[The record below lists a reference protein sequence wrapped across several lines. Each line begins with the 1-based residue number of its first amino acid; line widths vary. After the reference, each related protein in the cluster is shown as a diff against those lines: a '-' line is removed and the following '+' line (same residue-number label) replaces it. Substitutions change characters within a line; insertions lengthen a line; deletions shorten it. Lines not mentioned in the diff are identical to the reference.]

1 MILIFDWFSRDSVSL
16 WWVLFC
22 WQLATDHWQLMYIEL
37 HSRSAFSFLEGASL
51 PEELI
56 STCAQLGMP
65 AMALLDTD
73 GVYGAPRF
81 HLAADKVKI
90 KAHIGAEVACSSL
103 HNVILS
109 EASASRS
116 EALAESKDPYP
127 RQSLERV
134 GIPRSARNDKSKGND
149 KTFRLPLLVASRA
162 GYQNLC
168 RLITKMKLRAKKG
181 EGIVCQEELEEH
193 AEGLI
198 CLTGGADGP
207 LAAVLQQG
215 GTEEARQQVD
225 RLISIFGPS
234 NVYVE
239 LQRHFRREEE
249 ARNRAAIAIARSL
262 HLPILA
268 TNGVC
273 YATSK
278 ARELCDAFT
287 AIRHRRTLS
296 TAGRLLSR
304 NSERFLKSPHEMQQ
318 LFADL
323 PEALA
328 NTLELSSRL
337 EFTLNDLGYEFPRYP
352 VPEGETMNSFL
363 RERAWEGFCH
373 RYGCKSHDLQARAR
387 LQIEKELKL
396 IEKLKLAGYFLIVW
410 DLVRFCREQNILVQ
424 GRGSAANS
432 AVCYS
437 LGITAVDAVG
447 MELLFE
453 RFLSEERGEWPDIDL
468 DLPSGDE
475 REKVIQY
482 LYKKYGERGAAMT
495 ANVITYRNRMAAREM
510 GKALGFDPETLQ
522 KISAAV
528 ATWEF
533 RDENDSLDRRFRDA
547 GLDLSHPR
555 LRKYYE
561 LCLAVQDMPRHLGQ
575 HSGGMVICQGQLDSV
590 VPLEPASM
598 PGRVVVQWDK
608 EDCADMGIIK
618 VDLLGLGMM
627 AVLKDSIEFIRD
639 HYREEVDLAHLPQ
652 DDSLVYSALQQA
664 DTVGLFQVES
674 RAQMSC
680 LPRLRPQRFYDIVV
694 QVAIIRPG
702 PIVGQ
707 MVNPFLQRRQ
717 GREEVTYPHPS
728 LETVL
733 QRTLGV
739 PLFQEQLLRIAMI
752 AANFTG
758 GEAEELRR
766 AMGFKRSQARM
777 KEIEAKLRAG
787 MTANG
792 ISPKAQ
798 EEIILSITS
807 LALYGFPESHAASF
821 ALIAYASAYL
831 KCHYLAAFT
840 AALLNNQPMGFYSPA
855 TIVKDAQRHGL
866 KILPVDVMRSEWN
879 CALERVVSP
888 ESRVPSET
896 VAGCQYPV
904 AGKVIGRQ
912 SLVVGKTNF
921 AENTNSDT
929 AWDQSRQGRNVI
941 AQDVSPGKEKE
952 DWNKSRRDDT
962 SQSATN
968 NHQSTI
974 FKIEGGKSIKNS
986 SSIALRMGLRYVRGL
1001 REKAGMALVRERLR
1015 ASFTSIHDLT
1025 RRIPEL
1031 RKDELTTLAE
1041 IGALNSVAR
1050 GQGPVT
1056 GDEARFLRPSHSLRG
1071 RNDNIFAGHWVL
1083 GTGNCGFTRD
1093 SGLATRDSKFHRRD
1107 ALWQVERAVRGSGP
1121 LLEQQPEPDSPSP
1134 LQPMNHEERLV
1145 ADFHGTGLTVGPH
1158 PMAYRRAWLNAMGIR
1173 RASELRDLPTGKRLR
1188 IGGCVITR
1196 QRPGTAKG
1204 FVFISLEDETGVAN
1218 AIIRPDLFH
1227 QNRLLL
1233 ASERFLAIEGILQ
1246 NQDNVISVRAE
1257 RVQPLFVTKA
1267 ETSSHDFY

>member
-1 MILIFDWFSRDSVSL
+1 
-16 WWVLFC
+16 
-22 WQLATDHWQLMYIEL
+22 MYVEL
-37 HSRSAFSFLEGASL
+37 HARSAFSFLEGASL
-51 PEELI
+51 PEELVAVC
-56 STCAQLGMP
+56 SQLDMP

-81 HLAADKVKI
+81 HLAAQKAKI
-90 KAHIGAEVACSSL
+90 KAHIGAEVTCSSL
-103 HNVILS
+103 HPVILS
-109 EASASRS
+109 GARASQS

-127 RQSLERV
+127 RRDVQV
-134 GIPRSARNDKSKGND
+134 IGIPRSARNDKS
-149 KTFRLPLLVASRA
+149 FRLPLLVSTRT

-181 EGIVCQEELEEH
+181 EGAVTEQELQEH
-193 AEGLI
+193 AQGLI
-198 CLTGGADGP
+198 CLTGGAEGP
-207 LAAVLQQG
+207 LAAALQQG
-215 GTEEARQQVD
+215 GIEEAQRQIDQLVG
-225 RLISIFGPS
+225 IFGPG

-239 LQRHFRREEE
+239 LQRHFQREEE
-249 ARNRAAIAIARSL
+249 SRNRAAIDLARSL
-262 HLPILA
+262 NLPLLA

-273 YATSK
+273 YATAK

-287 AIRHRRTLS
+287 AIRHHRTLS
-296 TAGRLLSR
+296 TAGRLLTR
-304 NSERFLKSPHEMQQ
+304 NSERFLKSAQDMQQ

-323 PEALA
+323 PEAIGK
-328 NTLELSSRL
+328 TLELSSRL

-363 RERAWEGFCH
+363 RERSWEGFRQ
-373 RYGCKSHDLQARAR
+373 RYGRASQDLQTRAR
-387 LQIEKELKL
+387 RQIEKELAL
-396 IEKLKLAGYFLIVW
+396 IEKLELAGYFLIVW
-410 DLVRFCREQNILVQ
+410 DLVRFCREQNILAQ

-437 LGITAVDAVG
+437 LGITAVDAVS

-482 LYKKYGERGAAMT
+482 VYQRYGARGAAMT

-510 GKALGFDPETLQ
+510 GKALGFDPETLN

-533 RDENDSLDRRFRDA
+533 RDENDALDRRFRDA
-547 GLDLSHPR
+547 GLDLTHPR

-608 EDCADMGIIK
+608 EDCADMGIVK

-627 AVLKDSIEFIRD
+627 AVLQDSIELIRE

-652 DDSLVYSALQQA
+652 DDPEVYSSLQEA

-674 RAQMSC
+674 RAQMSS

-707 MVNPFLQRRQ
+707 MVNPFILRRQ
-717 GREEVTYPHPS
+717 GREQVTYPHPS
-728 LETVL
+728 LEPVL
-733 QRTLGV
+733 KRTLGV
-739 PLFQEQLLRIAMI
+739 PLFQEQLLRLAMI

-777 KEIEAKLRAG
+777 REIEAKLRSG
-787 MTANG
+787 MTHNG
-792 ISPKAQ
+792 IPHEAQ
-798 EEIILSITS
+798 EQIILSITS
-807 LALYGFPESHAASF
+807 FALYGFPESHAASF

-866 KILPVDVMRSEWN
+866 KLLSVDVTCSDWN
-879 CALERVVSP
+879 CTLEI
-888 ESRVPSET
+888 VPSSQFSVLSKNPAPE
-896 VAGCQYPV
+896 
-904 AGKVIGRQ
+904 GRKNHTEANFPKLNE
-912 SLVVGKTNF
+912 SPDSALATRDSAPGTRDSRLVT
-921 AENTNSDT
+921 
-929 AWDQSRQGRNVI
+929 
-941 AQDVSPGKEKE
+941 P
-952 DWNKSRRDDT
+952 
-962 SQSATN
+962 
-968 NHQSTI
+968 
-974 FKIEGGKSIKNS
+974 
-986 SSIALRMGLRYVRGL
+986 ALRMGLRYVRGL
-1001 REKAGMALVRERLR
+1001 REEAAQSLLRERML
-1015 ASFTSIHDLT
+1015 APFASIHDLS
-1025 RRIPEL
+1025 RRVPEL
-1031 RKDELTTLAE
+1031 RKDELNTLAE
-1041 IGALNSVAR
+1041 IGALNSVASNR
-1050 GQGPVT
+1050 YPAPRKTELQT
-1056 GDEARFLRPSHSLRG
+1056 DTEYQESS
-1071 RNDNIFAGHWVL
+1071 AGMTKVL
-1083 GTGNCGFTRD
+1083 LATGNWQP
-1093 SGLATRDSKFHRRD
+1093 ATVPLHRRD
-1107 ALWQVERAVRGSGP
+1107 ALWQVERAVRASGP
-1121 LLEQQPEPDSPSP
+1121 LLEQNAEPDESSP

-1158 PMAYRRAWLNAMGIR
+1158 PMAYKREWLNAMGIR
-1173 RASELRDLPTGKRLR
+1173 RASDLRDIPNGKRLR

-1246 NQDNVISVRAE
+1246 NQDNVISVKAE
-1257 RVQPLFVTKA
+1257 RVSPLFVTKA
-1267 ETSSHDFY
+1267 ETVSHDFH

>member
-1 MILIFDWFSRDSVSL
+1 MI
-16 WWVLFC
+16 FC
-22 WQLATDHWQLMYIEL
+22 WQPMYIEL
-37 HSRSAFSFLEGASL
+37 HARSAFSFLEGASL

-56 STCAQLGMP
+56 GVCSHFAMP

-81 HLAADKVKI
+81 HLAANKAKI
-90 KAHIGAEVACSSL
+90 KAHIGAEVAANFSPRNHGATEKIQQSKINNRKLNSS
-103 HNVILS
+103 VAEPTLS
-109 EASASRS
+109 GVEGCLRG
-116 EALAESKDPYP
+116 D
-127 RQSLERV
+127 
-134 GIPRSARNDKSKGND
+134 
-149 KTFRLPLLVASRA
+149 FRLPLLVASRA

-181 EGIVCQEELEEH
+181 EGAVTTQELEEH
-193 AEGLI
+193 AGGLI
-198 CLTGGADGP
+198 CLTGGDEGP
-207 LAAVLQQG
+207 LAASVRQNNPD
-215 GTEEARQQVD
+215 EARHQLD
-225 RLISIFGPS
+225 RLTGIFGHN

-239 LQRHFRREEE
+239 LQRHFHREEE
-249 ARNRAAIAIARSL
+249 SRNRIAIDLARSF
-262 HLPILA
+262 HLPLLA
-268 TNGVC
+268 TNGVN
-273 YATSK
+273 YAIPK

-287 AIRHRRTLS
+287 AIRHHRTLS

-304 NSERFLKSPHEMQQ
+304 NSERHLKSPQEMQQ
-318 LFADL
+318 LFADI
-323 PEALA
+323 PEAIT
-328 NTLELSSRL
+328 NTVDLSARL

-363 RERAWEGFCH
+363 REQAWIGFRT
-373 RYGCKSHDLQARAR
+373 RYGRASQEMQAKAR

-410 DLVRFCREQNILVQ
+410 DIVRYCREQNILVQ

-437 LGITAVDAVG
+437 LGITAVDAVS

-482 LYKKYGERGAAMT
+482 LYKKYGKCGAAMT
-495 ANVITYRNRMAAREM
+495 SNVITYRNRMAAREM
-510 GKALGFDPETLQ
+510 GKALGFDPETLA

-533 RDENDSLDRRFRDA
+533 RDENDALDRRFRDA
-547 GLDLSHPR
+547 GLNLNHPR

-608 EDCADMGIIK
+608 EDCADMGIVK

-627 AVLKDSIEFIRD
+627 AVLKDSIELIRD
-639 HYREEVDLAHLPQ
+639 HYSEEVDLAHLPQ
-652 DDSLVYSALQQA
+652 DDKQVYSTLQQA
-664 DTVGLFQVES
+664 DTVGMFQVES

-680 LPRLRPQRFYDIVV
+680 LPRLRPVRFYDVVV

-717 GREEVTYPHPS
+717 GKEDVTYAHPS
-728 LETVL
+728 LEPIL

-739 PLFQEQLLRIAMI
+739 PLFQEQLLRIAMV

-758 GEAEELRR
+758 GEAEDLRR

-777 KEIEAKLRAG
+777 REIEAKLRSG

-807 LALYGFPESHAASF
+807 FALYGFPESHAASF

-866 KILPVDVMRSEWN
+866 KLLPVDVTCSEWM
-879 CALERVVSP
+879 CTL
-888 ESRVPSET
+888 ET
-896 VAGCQYPV
+896 VASGQWS
-904 AGKVIGRQ
+904 VI
-912 SLVVGKTNF
+912 SKTNGRD
-921 AENTNSDT
+921 AHST
-929 AWDQSRQGRNVI
+929 AVET
-941 AQDVSPGKEKE
+941 P
-952 DWNKSRRDDT
+952 
-962 SQSATN
+962 
-968 NHQSTI
+968 
-974 FKIEGGKSIKNS
+974 
-986 SSIALRMGLRYVRGL
+986 ALRLSLRYVGGL
-1001 REKAGMALVRERLR
+1001 REEAAKALVRE
-1015 ASFTSIHDLT
+1015 
-1025 RRIPEL
+1025 
-1031 RKDELTTLAE
+1031 
-1041 IGALNSVAR
+1041 
-1050 GQGPVT
+1050 
-1056 GDEARFLRPSHSLRG
+1056 
-1071 RNDNIFAGHWVL
+1071 
-1083 GTGNCGFTRD
+1083 
-1093 SGLATRDSKFHRRD
+1093 
-1107 ALWQVERAVRGSGP
+1107 
-1121 LLEQQPEPDSPSP
+1121 
-1134 LQPMNHEERLV
+1134 
-1145 ADFHGTGLTVGPH
+1145 
-1158 PMAYRRAWLNAMGIR
+1158 
-1173 RASELRDLPTGKRLR
+1173 
-1188 IGGCVITR
+1188 
-1196 QRPGTAKG
+1196 
-1204 FVFISLEDETGVAN
+1204 
-1218 AIIRPDLFH
+1218 
-1227 QNRLLL
+1227 
-1233 ASERFLAIEGILQ
+1233 
-1246 NQDNVISVRAE
+1246 
-1257 RVQPLFVTKA
+1257 
-1267 ETSSHDFY
+1267 

>member
-1 MILIFDWFSRDSVSL
+1 MGLSYV
-16 WWVLFC
+16 
-22 WQLATDHWQLMYIEL
+22 EL
-37 HSRSAFSFLEGASL
+37 HARSAFSFLEGASL
-51 PEELI
+51 PEELAAVC
-56 STCAQLGMP
+56 SQLKLP

-81 HLAADKVKI
+81 HLAASKMKI
-90 KAHIGAEVACSSL
+90 KAHIGAEVTCAPF
-103 HNVILS
+103 HPVILS
-109 EASASRS
+109 EASAARS
-116 EALAESKDPYP
+116 AALAESKDSYP
-127 RQSLERV
+127 HQTVEKV
-134 GIPRSARNDKSKGND
+134 EIPRSARNDKS
-149 KTFRLPLLVASRA
+149 FRLPLLAASRA

-181 EGIVCQEELEEH
+181 EGAVTEEELQEH
-193 AEGLI
+193 APGLI
-198 CLTGGADGP
+198 CLTGGAEGP
-207 LAAVLQQG
+207 LAAALQHG
-215 GTEEARQQVD
+215 SIDEVRRQIDQLVG
-225 RLISIFGPS
+225 IFGPK

-239 LQRHFRREEE
+239 LQRHFQREEE
-249 ARNRAAIAIARSL
+249 SRNRAAIDIARSL
-262 HLPILA
+262 NLPLLA

-273 YATSK
+273 YATPQ
-278 ARELCDAFT
+278 ARELCDAFI
-287 AIRHRRTLS
+287 AIRHHRTLS

-304 NSERFLKSPHEMQQ
+304 NSERFLKSAQDMQQ

-323 PEALA
+323 PEAIS

-337 EFTLNDLGYEFPRYP
+337 EFTLDNLGYEFPRYP

-363 RERAWEGFCH
+363 RDRAWEGFH
-373 RYGCKSHDLQARAR
+373 DRYGRKPHDLQARAC

-410 DLVRFCREQNILVQ
+410 DLIRFCREQNILVQ

-437 LGITAVDAVG
+437 LGITAVDAVS

-475 REKVIQY
+475 REKVIQHVY
-482 LYKKYGERGAAMT
+482 QLYGERGAAMT

-533 RDENDSLDRRFRDA
+533 RDENDALDRRFRDA
-547 GLDLSHPR
+547 GLDLNHPC

-561 LCLAVQDMPRHLGQ
+561 LCLAVQDLPRHLGQ

-627 AVLKDSIEFIRD
+627 AVLKDSIELIRD
-639 HYREEVDLAHLPQ
+639 HYHEAVDLAHLPQ
-652 DDSLVYSALQQA
+652 DDPPVYSALQQA
-664 DTVGLFQVES
+664 DTIGLFQVES

-680 LPRLRPQRFYDIVV
+680 LPRLRPKKFYDIVV

-717 GREEVTYPHPS
+717 GREDVTYPHPS
-728 LETVL
+728 LEPVL
-733 QRTLGV
+733 KRTLGV
-739 PLFQEQLLRIAMI
+739 PLFQEQLLRLAMI

-777 KEIEAKLRAG
+777 KEIEAKLRSG
-787 MTANG
+787 MTHNG

-807 LALYGFPESHAASF
+807 FALYGFPESHAASF
-821 ALIAYASAYL
+821 ALIAFASAYF

-866 KILPVDVMRSEWN
+866 KLLPVDVTKSEWN
-879 CALERVVSP
+879 CTLEAVSSQPSAISEIALEAVASCQLPIASNASAAKRRQNATHGTSRGFDAGSGEAP
-888 ESRVPSET
+888 E
-896 VAGCQYPV
+896 
-904 AGKVIGRQ
+904 GR
-912 SLVVGKTNF
+912 
-921 AENTNSDT
+921 
-929 AWDQSRQGRNVI
+929 
-941 AQDVSPGKEKE
+941 
-952 DWNKSRRDDT
+952 
-962 SQSATN
+962 
-968 NHQSTI
+968 
-974 FKIEGGKSIKNS
+974 KN
-986 SSIALRMGLRYVRGL
+986 IALRMGLRYVRGL
-1001 REKAGMALVRERLR
+1001 HEEAGQALVRERLR
-1015 ASFTSIHDLT
+1015 TPFTSIHDLT

-1041 IGALNSVAR
+1041 IGALNAI
-1050 GQGPVT
+1050 GKIIEPCAPQGLKPKSFWAPNGT
-1056 GDEARFLRPSHSLRG
+1056 AEAVPFPKPIHENNEAEQS
-1071 RNDNIFAGHWVL
+1071 RNSQL
-1083 GTGNCGFTRD
+1083 TTRN
-1093 SGLATRDSKFHRRD
+1093 SQLHRRD

-1158 PMAYRRAWLNAMGIR
+1158 PMAYRRDWLNAMGIR
-1173 RASELRDLPTGKRLR
+1173 RASELRDIPNGKRLR
-1188 IGGCVITR
+1188 IGGCVIVR

-1204 FVFISLEDETGVAN
+1204 FVFLSLEDETGVAN
-1218 AIIRPDLFH
+1218 AIITPGLFH

-1246 NQDNVISVRAE
+1246 NQDNVISVKAE
-1257 RVQPLFVTKA
+1257 RVLPLFVTKA
-1267 ETSSHDFY
+1267 ETSSHDFH

>member
-1 MILIFDWFSRDSVSL
+1 MS
-16 WWVLFC
+16 
-22 WQLATDHWQLMYIEL
+22 YIEL
-37 HSRSAFSFLEGASL
+37 HARSAFSFLEGSSL
-51 PEELI
+51 PEDLAGA
-56 STCAQLGMP
+56 SARLKMP

-81 HLAADKVKI
+81 HMAAKKLEI
-90 KAHIGAEVACSSL
+90 KAHIGAEVTAFL
-103 HNVILS
+103 
-109 EASASRS
+109 
-116 EALAESKDPYP
+116 
-127 RQSLERV
+127 
-134 GIPRSARNDKSKGND
+134 PRSHRGTEKNDQQFKINNHKFENSSVSACLRGE
-149 KTFRLPLLVASRA
+149 FRLPLLVSSRA

-181 EGIVCQEELEEH
+181 EGAVLKEELEEH
-193 AEGLI
+193 AHGLI

-207 LAAVLQQG
+207 LATALQHG
-215 GTEEARQQVD
+215 GIEEARRQIEQ
-225 RLISIFGPS
+225 LISLFGRG
-234 NVYVE
+234 NVYIE
-239 LQRHFRREEE
+239 LQRHFHREEE
-249 ARNRAAIAIARSL
+249 TRNRAAIAIARSL
-262 HLPILA
+262 NLPLLA
-268 TNGVC
+268 SNGVC
-273 YATSK
+273 YATEK
-278 ARELCDAFT
+278 NRELCDAFT
-287 AIRHRRTLS
+287 AIRHHRTLS
-296 TAGRLLSR
+296 TAGRLLAR
-304 NSERFLKSPHEMQQ
+304 NSERYLKSPQEMQQ

-323 PEALA
+323 PEAIA

-363 RERAWEGFCH
+363 RDRAWEGFRQ
-373 RYGCKSHDLQARAR
+373 RYGRAKDDIQTRAR
-387 LQIEKELKL
+387 SQIERELAL

-410 DLVRFCREQNILVQ
+410 DLVNFCREQNILVQ

-437 LGITAVDAVG
+437 LGITAVDPIS

-482 LYKKYGERGAAMT
+482 VYRRYGERGAAMT

-510 GKALGFDPETLQ
+510 GKALGFDPETLA

-533 RDENDSLDRRFRDA
+533 RDENDALDRRFRDA
-547 GLDLSHPR
+547 GLDLKHPR

-627 AVLKDSIEFIRD
+627 AVLKDSIELIRNYYD
-639 HYREEVDLAHLPQ
+639 EDVDLAHLPV
-652 DDSLVYSALQQA
+652 DDPAVYSTLQKA
-664 DTVGLFQVES
+664 DTIGMFQVES

-680 LPRLRPQRFYDIVV
+680 LPRLRPKHFYDIVV

-728 LETVL
+728 LEPVL
-733 QRTLGV
+733 KRTMGV

-758 GEAEELRR
+758 GEAEDLRR

-787 MTANG
+787 MTRNG
-792 ISPKAQ
+792 ISHEAQ
-798 EEIILSITS
+798 EQIALSIS
-807 LALYGFPESHAASF
+807 SFALYGFPESHAASF

-855 TIVKDAQRHGL
+855 TITKDAQRHGL
-866 KILPVDVMRSEWN
+866 KMLPVDVTRSEWM
-879 CALERVVSP
+879 CTLEAAVS
-888 ESRVPSET
+888 V
-896 VAGCQYPV
+896 QLPV
-904 AGKVIGRQ
+904 ASG
-912 SLVVGKTNF
+912 T
-921 AENTNSDT
+921 
-929 AWDQSRQGRNVI
+929 
-941 AQDVSPGKEKE
+941 P
-952 DWNKSRRDDT
+952 
-962 SQSATN
+962 
-968 NHQSTI
+968 
-974 FKIEGGKSIKNS
+974 
-986 SSIALRMGLRYVRGL
+986 ALRLGLRYVRGL
-1001 REKAGMALVRERLR
+1001 REEGAQALVRERTR
-1015 ASFTSIHDLT
+1015 APFMSIHDLT
-1025 RRIPEL
+1025 RRVPEL

-1041 IGALNSVAR
+1041 IGALNAVASNGYRIPSKTFVIPTSEHER
-1050 GQGPVT
+1050 GV
-1056 GDEARFLRPSHSLRG
+1056 EESRNSRPG
-1071 RNDNIFAGHWVL
+1071 
-1083 GTGNCGFTRD
+1083 TRD
-1093 SGLATRDSKFHRRD
+1093 SQLHRRD

-1121 LLEQQPEPDSPSP
+1121 LLENLPEPDLPSP

-1158 PMAYRRAWLNAMGIR
+1158 PMAYRRDWLNAMGIR
-1173 RASELRDLPTGKRLR
+1173 RASELREIPSGKRLR

-1204 FVFISLEDETGVAN
+1204 FVFLSLEDETGVAN
-1218 AIIRPDLFH
+1218 AIITPDLFH
-1227 QNRLLL
+1227 RNRLLL

-1246 NQDNVISVRAE
+1246 NQDNMISVKAE
-1257 RVQPLFVTKA
+1257 RVLPLFVTKA
-1267 ETSSHDFY
+1267 ETVSHDFH